1 MDERMNDLDFIRI
14 ARERREEAES
24 ADTRNREMAR
34 DDLRMATGDQWPEE
48 IRREREAEGK
58 PCITI
63 NALPQ
68 YLRRVTAEIR
78 ELNPGL
84 KVSPADSGAQQEVAE
99 IYEGLIRH
107 IEYNSDAASIFEQ
120 AAESAA
126 ACGIGHFRVRA
137 DYIDA
142 TSFDQELLIERVHN
156 PFSVIYDPLAKHP
169 TRMDSEFCFVLEEM
183 RVEDFKKA
191 YPGKQTSDVTAE
203 HKERAETG
211 WFASDTVT
219 VAEYYHIEHEEI
231 TIGMLEDG
239 SVIENPPA
247 PLQLKKTRKAMR
259 PKVKWAKISGAE
271 ILEGPIDIPGRFIP
285 VFAVT
290 GEEWHM
296 GEEMYRSG
304 VIRFA
309 KDAQQIY
316 NYAWSA
322 VVETAALQPKAPF
335 MVTAKQIAGLE
346 QFWNEA
352 NTSNRPYLPYNHDTN
367 APSPQRVAPPVASQA
382 LTQQLQIAAED
393 MKRTTGIYDASLG
406 ARSNE
411 TSGVAIQARQRE
423 AQMSTSIYADNMVKA
438 IRQCGRVLVD
448 MIPHIYDT
456 QRTIRIM
463 AEDDEEK
470 MVLINALMETQQGI
484 QPINDLSVGRYDV
497 RVRVGPSYDTK
508 RQESSTGMM
517 EFIRSF
523 PPAAQVTADLVA
535 KAQDWPDAD
544 KFAARLKKAL
554 PPGVIDIED
563 MPEEEQ
569 QRMLQAQQQAQQ
581 MEEMQQQMAQMRAQ
595 LDMAEI
601 QAKIGKTQA
610 DTERTAAQTDETRM
624 DTADKQ
630 LELAVKSG
638 QLNAAIEQ
646 AVARA
651 LMGVMAQQVPQP
663 YGQQGPF

>member
-1 MDERMNDLDFIRI
+1 MSDDDFIRL
-14 ARERREEAES
+14 ARERREEGES
-24 ADTRNREMAR
+24 ADLRNRELAR
-34 DDLRMATGDQWPEE
+34 DDLRMAIGDQWPEE
-48 IRREREAEGK
+48 IRRDREAEGK

-84 KVSPADSGAQQEVAE
+84 KVSPADSGAQEDVAE
-99 IYEGLIRH
+99 IFEGLIRH

-126 ACGIGHFRVRA
+126 ACGIGHFRARA
-137 DYIDA
+137 DYVDSR
-142 TSFDQELLIERVHN
+142 SFDQEILIERIHN
-156 PFSVIYDPLAKHP
+156 PFSVVWDPLAKHP
-169 TRMDSEFCFVLEEM
+169 TRMDAGFCFLLEEM
-183 RVEDFKKA
+183 RSDDFKKA

-211 WFASDTVT
+211 WFAADTVT
-219 VAEYYHIEHEEI
+219 VAEYFYIEHEEI
-231 TIGMLEDG
+231 TLGLLDDG
-239 SVIENPPA
+239 TVLENPPA
-247 PLQLKKTRKAMR
+247 VFNVVRTRKAQR
-259 PKVKWAKISGAE
+259 PRVKWAKISGAE
-271 ILEGPIDIPGRFIP
+271 ILEGPTDVPGEFIP

-290 GEEWHM
+290 GEEWHL

-322 VVETAALQPKAPF
+322 VIETAALQPKAPY

-346 QFWNEA
+346 EFWNDA
-352 NTSNRPYLPYNHDTN
+352 NGSNRPYLPYNADEK
-367 APSPQRVAPPVASQA
+367 APAPQRVSPPVASQA

-448 MIPHIYDT
+448 MIPAIYDT

-463 AEDDEEK
+463 AEDDQEK
-470 MVLINALMETQQGI
+470 MVMINGIMQTQDGI
-484 QPINDLSVGRYDV
+484 QPINDLSIGRYDV

-508 RQESSTGMM
+508 RQEASTGML
-517 EFIRSF
+517 EFVRAF
-523 PPAAQVTADLVA
+523 PAAAGVTADLVA
-535 KAQDWPDAD
+535 KSQDWPDAD
-544 KFAARLKKAL
+544 RFAERLRKTL

-563 MPEEEQ
+563 MEPEQ
-569 QRMLQAQQQAQQ
+569 QQQAMQAMQQAQQ
-581 MEEMQQQMAQMRAQ
+581 IEQMQAQMQQMQAQ
-595 LDMAEI
+595 LEMAEA
-601 QAKIGKTQA
+601 QAKIGKIQA
-610 DTERTAAQTDETRM
+610 DAQKTAAETDETRL
-624 DTADKQ
+624 DAADKQ
-630 LELAVKSG
+630 LDLAVKSG
-638 QLNAAIEQ
+638 QLNAVIEQ

-651 LMGVMAQQVPQP
+651 LMGVRAQPAPPPQGQMQRP
-663 YGQQGPF
+663 Y